1 MRDYAM
7 QGLLRKLSKDTEID
21 NNIDY
26 YDTIEGNLR
35 RFKDKGLKLTK
46 KRLLRFLEEYE
57 IEMKTDKEVNYE
69 KVITI
74 YKIYPYYSSRKLETI
89 CKEYHI
95 NVSYRTIQKIIKD
108 FKLNYE

>member
-1 MRDYAM
+1 M

-57 IEMKTDKEVNYE
+57 IKMKTDKEVNYE
-69 KVITI
+69 KVINI
-74 YKIYPYYSSRKLETI
+74 YKIYPYYSSRKLEAI
-89 CKEYHI
+89 CKDYNI
-95 NVSYRTIQKIIKD
+95 KVSYRTIQKIIKD
-108 FKLNYE
+108 FKLNYECK